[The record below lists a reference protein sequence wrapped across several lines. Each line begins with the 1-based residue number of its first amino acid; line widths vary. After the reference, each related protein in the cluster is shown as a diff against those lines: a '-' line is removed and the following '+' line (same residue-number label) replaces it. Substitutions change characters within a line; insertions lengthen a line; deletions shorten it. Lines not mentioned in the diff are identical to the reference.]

1 MSIVKH
7 CRRALVPVLG
17 LVLLLVPV
25 QAPTAAEGSGRID
38 VTPARVAAGTTNTFT
53 LTFTADDGP
62 LVGQTLLDIPVG
74 WSRPQATK
82 PGTLGYVQ
90 LARGSCASTTRLA
103 RIVGRRL
110 QIATSCTRGQTF
122 TLTYYAQV
130 TTIAADG
137 YVFLTQTRPSAP
149 VVKTKIV
156 EKVVKTKQG
165 KLKTKRVR
173 VKYTVKPTFRPLA
186 QKKQPIVYVTGAA
199 VDHLV
204 VNAPTIVTSGTPF
217 TIGVRAEDVYG
228 NVACCYTGTVTFS
241 SSDPDAFLP
250 DPYTFTSSDLGA
262 KSFGRVI
269 LRNAGTQTISVTDN
283 QGHTDPSNPIN
294 VYPFPTG

>member
-17 LVLLLVPV
+17 LVLLL
-25 QAPTAAEGSGRID
+25 APAEATTADEGSGRID
-38 VTPARVAAGTTNTFT
+38 VTPARVAAGTVGTFT
-53 LTFTADDGP
+53 LVYTADDGP
-62 LVGQTLLDIPVG
+62 LDGTTLIDIPPG
-74 WSRPQATK
+74 WSRPQA
-82 PGTLGYVQ
+82 GNGGALGYVR
-90 LARGSCASTTRLA
+90 LARGSCASSTHLA

-110 QIATSCTRGQTF
+110 EIATSCSRGQSF

-149 VVKTKIV
+149 IVKTKIV
-156 EKVVKTKQG
+156 KKVVKTKKG
-165 KLKTKRVR
+165 RRKTKRVR
-173 VKYTVKPTFRPLA
+173 VQYTVKPSFRPLA
-186 QKKQPIVYVTGAA
+186 QKKQPVVVVTGAPI
-199 VDHLV
+199 DHLAI
-204 VNAPTIVTSGTPF
+204 NAPTIVTSGTPF
-217 TIGVRAEDVYG
+217 SVTVRAEDVYG
-228 NVACCYTGTVTFS
+228 NVACCYTGTVSFS

-250 DPYTFTSSDLGA
+250 DPYTFQTSDLGA

-269 LRNAGTQTISVTDN
+269 LRNAGMQTISVTDN
-283 QGHTDPSNPIN
+283 QGHTDPSNAIN